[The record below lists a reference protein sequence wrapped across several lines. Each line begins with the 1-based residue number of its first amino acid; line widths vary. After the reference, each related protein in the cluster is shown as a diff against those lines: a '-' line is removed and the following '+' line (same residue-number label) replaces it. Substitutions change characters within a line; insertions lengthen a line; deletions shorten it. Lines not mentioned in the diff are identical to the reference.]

1 MQQTMNYPVR
11 TAQVPQSLVSMT
23 ALRSVRA
30 SMRRDP
36 SRKAIVFD
44 GAERS
49 YGDLVAR
56 CDKLRDAAITTL
68 GLQKGDHCAIV
79 ARNCLEYME
88 VALGM
93 PDAGVAVAT
102 VNPRF
107 TPAEIRAVVENAE
120 AKVVFVDQLTA
131 QAVKSAGLDPEIPI
145 FVFGEDYE
153 ALLDGAG
160 TPDSLPVIE
169 EWDVWTIPYTSGTTG
184 LPKGVQLSHRSRLL
198 YGLVSSAEFGC
209 FGPDDSFL
217 VITPM
222 AFGGGLAYPLATLAS
237 GGWFEILDRFDPEL
251 TLRKLQSGAF
261 TGIFMV
267 PTHFQMVFELPQSV
281 LDECRNPPIKALIS
295 NAAPLPQAMKEKII
309 PFFGEGLLHELYS
322 ATEMGVVC
330 SLRPRFQLL
339 KERCVGTPEPH
350 AQIEIRREDGSIC
363 DTDEVGELW
372 VSSPTL
378 FNGYWKRPEETE
390 KAIRD
395 GWVTVG
401 DLARRDADGFFYI
414 VDRKKDM
421 IISGGVNIY
430 PREVEEVLVRHP
442 AIAEVAVIGLPD
454 ERWGETLLTCA
465 VLRPGETLMAS
476 DIAEFCQDKL
486 SAYKIPKILEIMDA
500 LPRNA
505 NGKVLKTEL
514 RIRFAVPAE

>member
-1 MQQTMNYPVR
+1 MSYPTR
-11 TAQVPQSLVSMT
+11 TVQLPKSMVSMT
-23 ALRSVRA
+23 ALGSVRA
-30 SMRRDP
+30 AMRRGP
-36 SRKAIVFD
+36 GRRAILCN
-44 GAERS
+44 GNERS
-49 YGDLVAR
+49 YGELVAR
-56 CDKLRDAAITTL
+56 CEKLRDAALTTF
-68 GLQKGDHCAIV
+68 GLTKGDHCAIV

-102 VNPRF
+102 INPRF
-107 TPAEIRAVVENAE
+107 TPAEIRMVVDNAE
-120 AKVVFVDQLTA
+120 AKVIFADPA
-131 QAVKSAGLDPEIPI
+131 SAVAVRAAGLPDSIPI
-145 FVFGEDYE
+145 IEFGESYE
-153 ALLDGAG
+153 ALLADAG
-160 TPDSLPVIE
+160 TPTDLPIIE

-184 LPKGVQLSHRSRLL
+184 QPKGVLLSHRSRLL
-198 YGLVSSAEFGC
+198 FGLVSSSEFGC

-237 GGWFEILDRFDPEL
+237 GGWFEILDKFDPEV
-251 TLRKLQSGAF
+251 TLRKLKSGAF

-267 PTHFQMVFELPQSV
+267 PTHFQMVFDLPSEV
-281 LDECRNPPIKALIS
+281 LDQYRNPPLKSVIS
-295 NAAPLPQAMKEKII
+295 NAAPLPQALKEKIL
-309 PFFGEGLLHELYS
+309 PYFGEGVLHELYS

-330 SLRPRFQLL
+330 SLRPQFQLE

-350 AQIEIRREDGSIC
+350 AQIEMRRADGSEC
-363 DTDEVGELW
+363 DVDEVGELW

-390 KAIRD
+390 AAIRD

-401 DLARRDADGFFYI
+401 DMARRDADGFIYI

-421 IISGGVNIY
+421 IITGGVNVY
-430 PREVEEVLVRHP
+430 PREIEEVLIRHP

-454 ERWGETLLTCA
+454 ERWGETMLVCA
-465 VLRPGETLMAS
+465 AIKPGTSLSVA
-476 DIAEFCQDKL
+476 DIQAFCDGKL
-486 SAYKIPKILEIMDA
+486 ATFKIPKALELIDA

-514 RIRFAVPAE
+514 RSRFAVAQA